1 MKKRLFPMVI
11 LAGLVVLAM
20 LPAEAAGVIPTFV
33 GGNSNCD
40 TVSSATFSLTIVE
53 PVGDSTH
60 SLPGVPGATIE
71 LSNVGRRAFDFT
83 ASGATIHDVIV
94 KGSGSNWYHY
104 DPSVG
109 SDTDLVI
116 PNGNKLNLVHFCY
129 EAVPGTPLECGGVV
143 SVSNEDDSVTGAF
156 TRVGG
161 DCEADKLVEIEVTEA
176 DEIVFIPRGSGDA
189 SYTGVLTFEKTAADP
204 SALVLQYD
212 PDDDG
217 DAPYKDVPDCAGTTE
232 NPTLPGG
239 DTWCVVT
246 ASADYLGGSLWKMT
260 WNVYGEGDPRFK

>member
-20 LPAEAAGVIPTFV
+20 LPAEAAGVVPKFV
-33 GGNSNCD
+33 SGNSNCD
-40 TVSSATFSLTIVE
+40 TVSSATFSVTIVE

-83 ASGATIHDVIV
+83 ASGATIHDVVV
-94 KGSGSNWYHY
+94 KGSGANWYHY

-109 SDTDLVI
+109 SDTGLVI

-176 DEIVFIPRGSGDA
+176 DEIVFIPRGTGDA
-189 SYTGVLTFEKTAADP
+189 SFTGVLTFEKTADDP

-217 DAPYKDVPDCAGTTE
+217 AAPYKDVPDCAGTE
-232 NPTLPGG
+232 NPTLPGV

-246 ASADYLGGSLWKMT
+246 ASADYLGESLWKMT